1 MALQKQARLWLI
13 LMLMAFAGVRLWR
26 LDFPPTVFFDE
37 FVSARHAEAVVFQ
50 DAHRKKLLQPS
61 FPHPPLA
68 FLTMAATMGLLHRVT
83 YKHIILPFHP
93 KSIIHLAFTKSVYFL
108 SQDGNH
114 LAIVPCESPR
124 RYQLV
129 NLKMPLERLVA
140 SIYSTLYA
148 FGSAKELIWLDEEGR
163 FLRTIPLPFLPDN
176 VFATDSPMHPPI
188 VLISQLKTG
197 QVALFDSYEGGF
209 KWAIHLKES
218 LSDVAF
224 DTVYGIVYLVLP
236 NKKEVIAIDLEGKE
250 LKHWRLSLIP
260 SLVIPVAMPFL
271 IPPKSYRGR
280 SFIYAFDAKQKKIT
294 GFDPNELSSRWWQWV
309 FGMKMGL
316 LWHDDM
322 GAKAS
327 WIFPL
332 RCSLALVAWT
342 YLCWGN
348 SS

>member
-1 MALQKQARLWLI
+1 
-13 LMLMAFAGVRLWR
+13 
-26 LDFPPTVFFDE
+26 
-37 FVSARHAEAVVFQ
+37 
-50 DAHRKKLLQPS
+50 
-61 FPHPPLA
+61 
-68 FLTMAATMGLLHRVT
+68 
-83 YKHIILPFHP
+83 
-93 KSIIHLAFTKSVYFL
+93 
-108 SQDGNH
+108 
-114 LAIVPCESPR
+114 
-124 RYQLV
+124 
-129 NLKMPLERLVA
+129 MPLERLVA

-176 VFATDSPMHPPI
+176 VFVTDSPMYPPI
-188 VLISQLKTG
+188 VLVSQLKTG

-309 FGMKMGL
+309 FGMKTRL